1 MPVVAFRYAVPNLLT
16 GASFVLGLVSIIN
29 AELGRLEQAAWLI
42 VWCVLLDVADGIS
55 ARLLK
60 ATSEFGAE
68 FDSFADLVAFGL
80 APAALVLHFVWQT
93 YPGVI
98 PRWIAAA
105 SAIYALFAAMRL
117 ARFNTFAP
125 VEAGWF
131 RGVPTTACGALL
143 ATGVILLVRYE
154 DTLGGL
160 QWPAYLA
167 VLMALLG
174 VAMISNLRFPKLAL
188 ADNFWLNVPHVANI
202 LALYIFGSLRIFP
215 EYQFGCAML
224 VVVVGVTLGVVRRPV
239 PA

>member
-1 MPVVAFRYAVPNLLT
+1 VVAFRYAVPNLLT
-16 GASFVLGLVSIIN
+16 GASFVLGLMSIVN

-42 VWCVLLDVADGIS
+42 VWCVLLDVADGIA
-55 ARLLK
+55 ARLLR

-93 YPGVI
+93 YPGAV
-98 PRWIAAA
+98 PGWIAAA
-105 SAIYALFAAMRL
+105 CAIYALFAAMRL

-125 VEAGWF
+125 VQAGWF

-154 DTLGGL
+154 DSLGGMN
-160 QWPAYLA
+160 WPLFL
-167 VLMALLG
+167 VTLMAALG
-174 VAMISNLRFPKLAL
+174 IAMISNLRFPKLAL
-188 ADNFWLNVPHVANI
+188 ADTRWLNIPHVANI
-202 LALYIFGSLRIFP
+202 LALYIFGSLQIFP
-215 EYQFGCAML
+215 EYQFGCAVLVL
-224 VVVVGVTLGVVRRPV
+224 VVGLTLGFVRRPA

>member
-1 MPVVAFRYAVPNLLT
+1 MFWSNIKIAIRNLRKNK
-16 GASFVLGLVSIIN
+16 GFAIIN
-29 AELGRLEQAAWLI
+29 IA
-42 VWCVLLDVADGIS
+42 
-55 ARLLK
+55 
-60 ATSEFGAE
+60 
-68 FDSFADLVAFGL
+68 GL
-80 APAALVLHFVWQT
+80 AIGLTVYIF
-93 YPGVI
+93 G
-98 PRWIAAA
+98 
-105 SAIYALFAAMRL
+105 
-117 ARFNTFAP
+117 
-125 VEAGWF
+125 G
-131 RGVPTTACGALL
+131 
-143 ATGVILLVRYE
+143 LLVRYE

-167 VLMALLG
+167 VMMALLG